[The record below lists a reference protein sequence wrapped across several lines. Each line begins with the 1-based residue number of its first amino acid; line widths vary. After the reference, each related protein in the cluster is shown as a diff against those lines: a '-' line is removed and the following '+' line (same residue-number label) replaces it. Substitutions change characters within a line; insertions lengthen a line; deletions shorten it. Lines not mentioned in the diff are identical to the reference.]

1 MNEPSGNNST
11 LQEHYLVKRRVT
23 IVCALLN
30 LFLSIVKVVI
40 GVIGQSQALVAD
52 GIHSLSDLA
61 SDAMVLVAVR
71 FGSQEADD
79 EHPYGHARFETVATI
94 GLGVL
99 LLLVAAGIATEAFEG
114 IANPNTLLQP
124 GFLALSGAVVSI
136 LTKEWMYWYN
146 IRVAKQL
153 NSNLMRANAWHHRSD
168 AFSSIIVLVG
178 IAGTMAGFAYLD
190 AVGAIG
196 VALMIGKIGWD
207 LGWGGVRELVDTG
220 VEPEE
225 LERIKT
231 AIRSIDGVQAFH
243 KLRTR
248 RMGDKVLV
256 EAHVLVGNYVTVS
269 EGHMISDRVRAKLL
283 DNFDSISEVLIHID
297 PEDDAVERPSSNLP
311 GRTEILRTLNENWA
325 TLETAARIERINL
338 HYLEGKID
346 VEVILPM
353 NLAVDAENARAVGD
367 EISDRAKQ
375 SEHIGK
381 VAVYFH

>member
-1 MNEPSGNNST
+1 MIASGNNSSQ
-11 LQEHYLVKRRVT
+11 LQKDYRVKRRVT

-30 LFLSIVKVVI
+30 LFLSVVKVAI

-99 LLLVAAGIATEAFEG
+99 LLLVAAGIAMDAVER
-114 IANPNTLLQP
+114 IANPNTLMQP
-124 GFLALSGAVVSI
+124 GLLALGGAIVSI

-153 NSNLMRANAWHHRSD
+153 KSNLMRANAWHHRSD
-168 AFSSIIVLVG
+168 AFSSIIVLIG

-196 VALMIGKIGWD
+196 VSLMIGKIGWD

-225 LERIKT
+225 LERIRT
-231 AIRSIDGVQAFH
+231 AIRSIDGVQTFH

-269 EGHMISDRVRAKLL
+269 EGHMISDRVRAQLL
-283 DNFDSISEVLIHID
+283 DNFDSISDVLIHID
-297 PEDDAVERPSSNLP
+297 PEDDDVERPSSNLP
-311 GRTEILRTLNENWA
+311 GRTEVLRMLNEGWA
-325 TLETAARIERINL
+325 SLEAAARIERVNL

-346 VEVILPM
+346 VEIILPLD
-353 NLAVDAENARAVGD
+353 LAGNVEKARVLGD
-367 EISDRAKQ
+367 EIGDRAQ
-375 SEHIGK
+375 RLEHVGK

>member
-1 MNEPSGNNST
+1 MSESVNNPST
-11 LQEHYLVKRRVT
+11 LQEHYVVKRRVT

-30 LFLSIVKVVI
+30 LFLSVVKVAV

-61 SDAMVLVAVR
+61 SDAMVLVAVK
-71 FGSQEADD
+71 FSSQEADD

-99 LLLVAAGIATEAFEG
+99 LLLVAAGIVTDAVDR
-114 IANPNTLLQP
+114 ISNPETLLEP
-124 GFLALSGAVVSI
+124 GFLALSGAIVSI

-168 AFSSIIVLVG
+168 AFSSIIVLIG
-178 IAGTMAGFAYLD
+178 IAGSMAGFAYLD

-196 VALMIGKIGWD
+196 VSLMIGKIGWD

-220 VEPEE
+220 VDPGE
-225 LERIKT
+225 LESIRR
-231 AIRSIDGVQAFH
+231 AISDVDGVQEFH

-248 RMGDKVLV
+248 RMGDRVLV
-256 EAHVLVGNYVTVS
+256 EAHVLVGKHVTVS
-269 EGHMISDRVRAKLL
+269 EGHMISDRVRASLI
-283 DNFDSISEVLIHID
+283 DGFQNISDVLIHID
-297 PEDDAVERPSSNLP
+297 PEDDTVDRPSTNLP
-311 GRTEILRTLNENWA
+311 GRTEVLQDLK
-325 TLETAARIERINL
+325 TAWGSVDAAAQIERVDL

-346 VEVILPM
+346 VEVILPLD
-353 NLAVDAENARAVGD
+353 LAGDIQNARKLAD
-367 EISDRAKQ
+367 NIERKARQRK
-375 SEHIGK
+375 HIGK

>member
-1 MNEPSGNNST
+1 MSEPGNKNSQ
-11 LQEHYLVKRRVT
+11 LHEDYLVKRRVT

-30 LFLSIVKVVI
+30 LFLSVVKVVI

-99 LLLVAAGIATEAFEG
+99 LLLVAVGIASDAVER

-124 GFLALSGAVVSI
+124 GYLALGGAIISI

-168 AFSSIIVLVG
+168 ALSSIIVLIG

-190 AVGAIG
+190 AAVSYTH
-196 VALMIGKIGWD
+196 LT
-207 LGWGGVRELVDTG
+207 LPT
-220 VEPEE
+220 
-225 LERIKT
+225 
-231 AIRSIDGVQAFH
+231 
-243 KLRTR
+243 
-248 RMGDKVLV
+248 KVLV
-256 EAHVLVGNYVTVS
+256 CRSRWSPYH
-269 EGHMISDRVRAKLL
+269 
-283 DNFDSISEVLIHID
+283 
-297 PEDDAVERPSSNLP
+297 
-311 GRTEILRTLNENWA
+311 
-325 TLETAARIERINL
+325 
-338 HYLEGKID
+338 
-346 VEVILPM
+346 
-353 NLAVDAENARAVGD
+353 
-367 EISDRAKQ
+367 
-375 SEHIGK
+375 
-381 VAVYFH
+381 

>member
-1 MNEPSGNNST
+1 MIASGNNSSQ
-11 LQEHYLVKRRVT
+11 LQKDYRVKRRVT

-30 LFLSIVKVVI
+30 LFLSVVKVAI

-99 LLLVAAGIATEAFEG
+99 LLLVAAGIAMDAVER
-114 IANPNTLLQP
+114 IANPNTLMQP
-124 GFLALSGAVVSI
+124 GLLALGGAIVSI

-153 NSNLMRANAWHHRSD
+153 KSNLMRANAWHHRSD
-168 AFSSIIVLVG
+168 AFSSIIVLIG

-196 VALMIGKIGWD
+196 VSLMIGKIGWD

-225 LERIKT
+225 LERIRT
-231 AIRSIDGVQAFH
+231 AIRSIDGVQTFH

-269 EGHMISDRVRAKLL
+269 EGHMISDRVRAHLL
-283 DNFDSISEVLIHID
+283 DNFDSISDVLIHID
-297 PEDDAVERPSSNLP
+297 PEDDDVERPSSNLP
-311 GRTEILRTLNENWA
+311 GRTEVLRMLNEGWA
-325 TLETAARIERINL
+325 SLEAAARIERVNL

-346 VEVILPM
+346 VEIILPLD
-353 NLAVDAENARAVGD
+353 LAGNVEKARVLGD
-367 EISDRAKQ
+367 EIGDRAQ
-375 SEHIGK
+375 RLEHVGK